1 MIHALPQSTKVLAR
15 KKKTSIQKHL
25 SAIKLYASMKVKIFT
40 DTDVEKLEK
49 KVNEFLL
56 SQMPIIN
63 IKLATSEAKDDKT
76 QFTTLIMY

>member
-1 MIHALPQSTKVLAR
+1 
-15 KKKTSIQKHL
+15 
-25 SAIKLYASMKVKIFT
+25 MKVKIFT
-40 DTDVEKLEK
+40 DTDVEKLEE

-63 IKLATSEAKDDKT
+63 IKLATSQAKDDKT